1 MKGNLI
7 AQMEGQVQRISD
19 GKYRVHS
26 QSSDIWYQ
34 VYVTERGLNCSCPD
48 FVYRAG
54 IPFSYAPQRRFKC
67 KHVFA
72 VELSHALRQAVERQ
86 VKIEPVGVQTCLY
99 CSSQNIVKH
108 GVLHNGQG
116 DIQRYSCKG
125 CGKRFSNNVGFER
138 MRASPQSITQ
148 AMQLYF
154 TGESLRNVQKFLRL
168 QGVNISHVAVYK
180 WIRKYVGLME
190 KYLSQITPQL
200 SDSWRA
206 DELYVKIR
214 GNMKYLFAMMD
225 DQTRFWIAQE
235 VADSKDRHDARGLF
249 HKSAEIAGKNPRLVI
264 TDGLHA
270 YRVAAKK
277 EYQTN
282 HGHSGAVHVRDIA
295 LDGVIHNNKMERM
308 NGEVRDREK
317 VMRGLKKS
325 DTPILKGYQIY
336 HNYIRPHSALQG
348 RTPADACGIRIEGE
362 NKWLTIIQ
370 NASHAVNDENG
381 DGSASHSPSDGE
393 SGFVLFNA
401 QGESPATG
409 ISSESAVRVQPVNS
423 ETKSGEKS
431 NVPPS

>member
-1 MKGNLI
+1 M
-7 AQMEGQVQRISD
+7 
-19 GKYRVHS
+19 
-26 QSSDIWYQ
+26 
-34 VYVTERGLNCSCPD
+34 NCSCAD

-54 IPFSYAPQRRFKC
+54 LPFYNASLTKRFKC
-67 KHVFA
+67 KHIFA

-86 VKIEPVGVQTCLY
+86 VKIELVGVQTCLF
-99 CSSQNIVKH
+99 CSSSKVVKH
-108 GVLHNGQG
+108 GVLHNQG
-116 DIQRYSCKG
+116 GDVQRYSCKD
-125 CGKRFSNNVGFER
+125 CGKRFTQNLGFEG

-168 QGVNISHVAVYK
+168 QGVNVSHVAIYK
-180 WIRKYVGLME
+180 WIRKYVGVME
-190 KYLSQITPQL
+190 RYLDQITPQL

-235 VADSKDRHDARGLF
+235 VADSKEKHDARSLF
-249 HKSAEIAGKNPRLVI
+249 HKSAEVAGKMPRLVI

-270 YRVAAKK
+270 YRDAARK

-295 LDGVIHNNKMERM
+295 LKGVIHNNKMERM

-317 VMRGLKKS
+317 VMRGLKRS

-336 HNYIRPHSALQG
+336 HNYIRPHSALG
-348 RTPADACGIRIEGE
+348 GKTPAELCGINVQGN
-362 NKWLTIIQ
+362 NKWLTLIQ
-370 NASHAVNDENG
+370 NAAH
-381 DGSASHSPSDGE
+381 
-393 SGFVLFNA
+393 
-401 QGESPATG
+401 
-409 ISSESAVRVQPVNS
+409 VQSVNS
-423 ETKSGEKS
+423 ETNTEDS
-431 NVPPS
+431 V